1 MKIRLFGLVA
11 AMAALVAALFINN
24 AIARPSAMDITAEQ
38 VLSVTSATSG
48 STFVPRRNNAS
59 SLCQIEITGTATA
72 CVKGR
77 ASSNAPWAVLATRSV
92 SSAVIV
98 PAMPEMKVEVTS
110 YTSGTV
116 NAWFVVSAN

>member
-48 STFVPRRNNAS
+48 STFVPCRNNAS

-77 ASSNAPWAVLATRSV
+77 ASPNAPWAVLATRSV

-98 PAMPEMKVEVTS
+98 PAMPEMMVEVTS